1 MRSTTVPGSSRA
13 DARPLPGLVH
23 RVARYPIRVLYSQV
37 QFTADHVSKV
47 RGMIRSLRT
56 VSLLG
61 CLLSHGA
68 VCLAQDSTSAEQL
81 LNDLACGSCHDG
93 ISVESDIREK
103 APDLSQ
109 AGLRFSPDHVYTF
122 VQYPV
127 RIRQH
132 IGHSRMPN
140 FFLDERES
148 LALSLYLQDLIPAGS
163 ERPAFVLEKS
173 YVTARAA
180 NPTVTAKAGEN
191 VFRALNCIACHKQ
204 TSIVEWEKKNA
215 PDLGFEGVRVMR
227 EWLRSYLTKPEPIRP
242 FGFYPGSGSRHPDFM
257 LTEDEVDTLMQHLLE
272 QKGSDNYP
280 SQSFETTEL
289 LRFSMRKARDLLQD
303 KLPCL
308 GCHRLGGDGGRIG
321 PDLSSL
327 GSRLQADFVYQM
339 ISDPQAVMP
348 ETVMPKVE
356 MPPATLDLLVNYLM
370 QQDEPRDTAS
380 YFSVID
386 HPPQFHQELEGG
398 ERLYVEYCASCHG
411 IGGDGDG
418 YNAEYLPTA
427 PTQHSD
433 SSYMST
439 RSDDVLFDTIFAGGY
454 VMNKSA
460 RMPTWGFTLER
471 DQIWQLVAY
480 LRQLCRCEGPSWSR
494 RDR

>member
-1 MRSTTVPGSSRA
+1 MHGKSERIIGLRRA
-13 DARPLPGLVH
+13 
-23 RVARYPIRVLYSQV
+23 
-37 QFTADHVSKV
+37 
-47 RGMIRSLRT
+47 
-56 VSLLG
+56 VSLLTS
-61 CLLSHGA
+61 LLVYSTIC
-68 VCLAQDSTSAEQL
+68 VAQDSLSTEQL
-81 LNDLACGSCHDG
+81 LNDLACGSCHG
-93 ISVESDIREK
+93 GVSVESDIREK

-132 IGHSRMPN
+132 IGTSRMPN

-148 LALSLYLQDLIPAGS
+148 LALSLYLRDLIPPGT
-163 ERPAFVLEKS
+163 ERPAFVLQKGYE
-173 YVTARAA
+173 TARSA
-180 NPTVTAKAGEN
+180 NPQVTTEVGEG
-191 VFRALNCIACHKQ
+191 VFLALNCIACHKQ
-204 TSIVEWEKKNA
+204 ESIAEREEKNA
-215 PDLGFEGVRVMR
+215 PDLGFEGARVTR
-227 EWLRSYLTKPEPIRP
+227 EWLRSFLTSPEPIRP

-257 LTEDEVDTLMQHLLE
+257 LSEDEVGSLTQHLLE
-272 QKGSDNYP
+272 QKGGEDYP
-280 SQSFETTEL
+280 SQPFETEEL
-289 LRFSMRKARDLLQD
+289 LRFSVQKAEDLLRD

-308 GCHRLGGDGGRIG
+308 GCHRIGSEGGRVG
-321 PDLSSL
+321 PDLSSI
-327 GSRLQADFVYQM
+327 GSRLQADFVYQI

-356 MPPATLDLLVNYLM
+356 MPAATLELLVNYLM
-370 QQDEPRDTAS
+370 QQQEPRDTAS
-380 YFSVID
+380 YFSLID
-386 HPPQFHQELEGG
+386 NPPHFYQDFEQG
-398 ERLYVEYCASCHG
+398 ESLYVEYCAACHG
-411 IGGDGDG
+411 ISGDGDG
-418 YNAEYLPTA
+418 YNAKYLPTT

-439 RSDDVLFDTIFAGGY
+439 RSDDVLFDAIFAGGY

-460 RMPTWGFTLER
+460 RMPPWGFTLDR